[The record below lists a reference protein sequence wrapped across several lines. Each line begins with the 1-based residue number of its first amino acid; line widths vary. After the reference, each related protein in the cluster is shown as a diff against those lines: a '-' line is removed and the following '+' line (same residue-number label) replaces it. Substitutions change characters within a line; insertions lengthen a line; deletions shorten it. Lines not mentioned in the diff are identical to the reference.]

1 MAAKRDT
8 RLWHPFANM
17 AAVRRAEVVIERGEG
32 VWVFD
37 DAGRR
42 YLDGTAG
49 LWYTNVGHGRREI
62 AAAIA
67 RQLEQL
73 EAYSVFGD
81 LATPPTLEL
90 ADRLAALA
98 PVDDPRIFF
107 GSGGGDGV
115 EAAAKLARLFWQVS
129 GSPERMH
136 IISRSNAYHGSQAF
150 GTSIGGI
157 DPNRTGFGPLVPSV
171 SVVEWDSVDA
181 LRAEIERLGS
191 DRVAAFFMEPVI
203 GAGGV
208 HPPPDGYVE
217 GVAEVCA
224 EHGVVFVLDATICG
238 FGRVGTWFAAE
249 RWSVEPD
256 MIVFAKGVSSGY
268 LPIGGLVVSRRVAEP
283 FWERSGH
290 PFRHGQTYAGHAAA
304 CAAALAN
311 IEIMERESIVERGRT
326 LEDALLD
333 ALSPLAEH
341 PLVAEVRGG
350 TGLMAAVELD
360 AGLLAR
366 HPSLVNDAY
375 VAIRDVGSVMSRPL
389 LRALAYSPPLTITE
403 GELAELAEGVRAGL
417 DDLLAR
423 LEPDLAAAGA

>member
-1 MAAKRDT
+1 
-8 RLWHPFANM
+8 
-17 AAVRRAEVVIERGEG
+17 
-32 VWVFD
+32 
-37 DAGRR
+37 
-42 YLDGTAG
+42 
-49 LWYTNVGHGRREI
+49 
-62 AAAIA
+62 
-67 RQLEQL
+67 
-73 EAYSVFGD
+73 
-81 LATPPTLEL
+81 
-90 ADRLAALA
+90 
-98 PVDDPRIFF
+98 
-107 GSGGGDGV
+107 
-115 EAAAKLARLFWQVS
+115 
-129 GSPERMH
+129 MH

-181 LRAEIERLGS
+181 LRAEIERLGG
-191 DRVAAFFMEPVI
+191 DQVAAFFMEPVI

-249 RWSVEPD
+249 RWNVEPD

-311 IEIMERESIVERGRT
+311 IEIMERESIVERGRM

-333 ALSPLAEH
+333 ALSPLADH

-403 GELAELAEGVRAGL
+403 GELAELGEGVRVGL